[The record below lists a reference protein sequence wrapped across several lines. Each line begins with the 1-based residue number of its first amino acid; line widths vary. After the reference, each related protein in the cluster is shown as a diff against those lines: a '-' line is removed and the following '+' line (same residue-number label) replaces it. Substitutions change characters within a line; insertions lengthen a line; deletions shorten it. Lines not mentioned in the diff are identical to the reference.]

1 MTNPAKRRPGGLKR
15 ALAGED
21 TVPTADGPSAGKA
34 SRTTPD
40 SDMAAQ
46 DELSVPLQLTE
57 GSDELDELKELY
69 DTAFDTL
76 KSDGDRAVT
85 LLRGVVHESDRL
97 LRRHD
102 QDNDPLP
109 PHFYWIYGMALFCLS
124 ELNEGEEALGF
135 LQMAES
141 HFERGLE
148 RLNTTPTTTLASPT
162 TGDPTGDRL
171 QLPSIQ
177 DRLRLAQ
184 AKAQLGQARAMA
196 TEDEPASRDSRGKLI
211 ESATRLFAAVIQ
223 HSRQDPTGAFLAEP
237 LLIQEASLLQSYVDV
252 LTEWEEVESLNNKM
266 IAELEAAIQANDQN
280 PKLWNSLG
288 FCHWSISKFYL
299 DQDRG
304 NDSDAESDNGEDSDT
319 ENERHVEI
327 MQNALPYL
335 LKSHEGLVKARD
347 LFEETDPELV
357 LLLLT
362 LGEVLIN
369 LGNCVEISAADAD
382 ADDDD
387 DDNESSDEPSLAG
400 LTQSQYYEQAVAAF
414 NRAREIGGDDYML
427 PEQFEQFLQDW
438 EAELQEA

>member
-148 RLNTTPTTTLASPT
+148 RLNTTPTTTLVSPT

-211 ESATRLFAAVIQ
+211 GSATRLFAAVIQ
-223 HSRQDPTGAFLAEP
+223 HSRQDPAGAFLAEP

-266 IAELEAAIQANDQN
+266 IAELEA
-280 PKLWNSLG
+280 
-288 FCHWSISKFYL
+288 SI
-299 DQDRG
+299 QDRG